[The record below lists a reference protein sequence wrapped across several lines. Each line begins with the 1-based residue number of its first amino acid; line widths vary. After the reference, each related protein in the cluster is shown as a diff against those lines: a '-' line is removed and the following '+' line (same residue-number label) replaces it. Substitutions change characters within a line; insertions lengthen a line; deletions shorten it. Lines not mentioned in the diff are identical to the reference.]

1 MRIFKRLYIPVM
13 RPATVLALAAL
24 ATPLAWSPAFAQGVK
39 IAYVDANVLVE
50 QSPQSRRVEQEL
62 EAAFA
67 GRQDELR
74 ARIEKFRA
82 ANEDFEKNA
91 LLLSEEERAA
101 KARELQAEQ
110 REIQRTQRDFREDLD
125 AERQRRIRELETLI
139 SAVVLE
145 VSRSGGYDLV
155 VQQAV
160 YASPEIDITADVLE
174 RLKQH
179 STQ

>member
-1 MRIFKRLYIPVM
+1 MRQLM
-13 RPATVLALAAL
+13 VLALAAL
-24 ATPLAWSPAFAQGVK
+24 TALFTSAPAFAQGAK

-50 QSPQSRRVEQEL
+50 QSPQSRQVEQEL

-74 ARIEKFRA
+74 GRIEKFRA

-110 REIQRTQRDFREDLD
+110 REIQRTQRDFREDLE

-160 YASPEIDITADVLE
+160 YASPDIDITAAVLE

-179 STQ
+179 AQ